1 MGELTSRCQGV
12 ECSASASDSLRTL
25 LVQVQQQST
34 SIYFKILLFGTSS
47 DLSGPRSLFFLVF
60 LSHSLIIDCACS
72 SFGDL
77 HHQLLY
83 LSSRNWAS
91 ATCQSRPQSTQNHLT
106 VAAWPRVFTQP
117 AALSIDFQE
126 RTMCYLRLLALVP
139 DSF

>member
-1 MGELTSRCQGV
+1 VGELTSRCQGV

-77 HHQLLY
+77 HHQLPVLQK
-83 LSSRNWAS
+83 LGKCNLPKQTSKHSKSLNSRRL
-91 ATCQSRPQSTQNHLT
+91 ATCFHSASSAFH
-106 VAAWPRVFTQP
+106 
-117 AALSIDFQE
+117 
-126 RTMCYLRLLALVP
+126 
-139 DSF
+139 